1 MVKRALVRR
10 KKRPAGLSNHA
21 AAADS
26 PDSVSPA
33 PRSPLRPAALL
44 AALALAVVAARA
56 ADGPAVFADNC
67 ASCHG
72 MDGRARTPA
81 GRKLHAK
88 DLTLSRL
95 TDEQI
100 EHQIRE
106 GQKDEQGRQA
116 MPPFKDQLAPDE
128 IKALIPVVKSFRK

>member
-1 MVKRALVRR
+1 M
-10 KKRPAGLSNHA
+10 N
-21 AAADS
+21 
-26 PDSVSPA
+26 PA
-33 PRSPLRPAALL
+33 PRFALRTAVLL
-44 AALALAVVAARA
+44 AGLALAAGPVLRA
-56 ADGPAVFADNC
+56 ADGPALFADHC

-72 MDGRARTPA
+72 MDGHARTPA

-106 GQKDEQGRQA
+106 GQKDEQGKQA
-116 MPPFKDQLAPDE
+116 MPPFKEQLTPDE

>member
-1 MVKRALVRR
+1 
-10 KKRPAGLSNHA
+10 
-21 AAADS
+21 
-26 PDSVSPA
+26 VSPA
-33 PRSPLRPAALL
+33 PRFPLRTAVLL
-44 AALALAVVAARA
+44 AGLALAAGVAARA

-106 GQKDEQGRQA
+106 GQKDEQGKQA
-116 MPPFKDQLAPDE
+116 MPPFQDQLTPDE
-128 IKALIPVVKSFRK
+128 IKALIPVVKAFRK

>member
-1 MVKRALVRR
+1 M
-10 KKRPAGLSNHA
+10 
-21 AAADS
+21 
-26 PDSVSPA
+26 SPA
-33 PRSPLRPAALL
+33 PRFPLRTAVLL
-44 AALALAVVAARA
+44 AGLALAGGVAARA

-72 MDGRARTPA
+72 PDGRARTPA

-106 GQKDEQGRQA
+106 GQKDEQGKQA
-116 MPPFKDQLAPDE
+116 MPPFKDQLNADE
-128 IKALIPVVKSFRK
+128 IKALIPVVKAFRK

>member
-1 MVKRALVRR
+1 
-10 KKRPAGLSNHA
+10 
-21 AAADS
+21 
-26 PDSVSPA
+26 VSPA
-33 PRSPLRPAALL
+33 PRFPLRTAVLL
-44 AALALAVVAARA
+44 AGLALAAGVAARA
-56 ADGPAVFADNC
+56 ADGPTVFADNR

-106 GQKDEQGRQA
+106 GQKDEQGKQA
-116 MPPFKDQLAPDE
+116 MPPFQDQLTPDE
-128 IKALIPVVKSFRK
+128 IKALIPVVKAFRK